1 MSEYTTGAV
10 AIGMFI
16 LFLIFVMW
24 AQPTSAHE
32 HDGMVYDSWCCNNKD
47 CAPADVKFLDNGQLQ
62 ATTKHGTALFDL
74 RTMPKFRIKPSTD
87 GRYHA
92 CIAAKKGRCI
102 YLPAG
107 I

>member
-1 MSEYTTGAV
+1 MPGRSLVQLPSHSLGQE
-10 AIGMFI
+10 
-16 LFLIFVMW
+16 
-24 AQPTSAHE
+24 
-32 HDGMVYDSWCCNNKD
+32 
-47 CAPADVKFLDNGQLQ
+47 FLDNGQLQ

-92 CIAAKKGRCI
+92 CIVKSSLTPQPKGRCI